1 MGPLLFRVALLTAGL
16 GLAEIG
22 LGEAASR
29 GSVAG
34 WALLL
39 LVGLPLILGGT
50 VGLIGP
56 FLATGRRQ
64 RK

>member
-1 MGPLLFRVALLTAGL
+1 MLTAGL

-29 GSVAG
+29 GSVVG

-39 LVGLPLILGGT
+39 LVGLPLIVGGT

-56 FLATGRRQ
+56 FLATGRRR